1 MGKRYYNPN
10 TKGWYTEGQSMTR
23 RIDNGVFSG
32 IPSVELLTEWG
43 FVEYIE
49 PEPTPAELLERA
61 KASKIAELEAYDDS
75 DAVNIFDVVT
85 GGHTITAWLTPE
97 QRANYKNSLDSAELL
112 GMDKVHPVLNGV
124 TLELS
129 VNDAKLYLAQIQ
141 IYADKCYGVTEQ
153 HKANVMALTTIEEV
167 EAYDLN
173 RFFPEKLTFDVTELM
188 LRKGGI

>member
-1 MGKRYYNPN
+1 MTKRV
-10 TKGWYTEGQSMTR
+10 
-23 RIDNGVFSG
+23 DNGVFSG

-129 VNDAKLYLAQIQ
+129 VNDPKMYLAQIQ
-141 IYADKCYGVTEQ
+141 I
-153 HKANVMALTTIEEV
+153 
-167 EAYDLN
+167 
-173 RFFPEKLTFDVTELM
+173 
-188 LRKGGI
+188 